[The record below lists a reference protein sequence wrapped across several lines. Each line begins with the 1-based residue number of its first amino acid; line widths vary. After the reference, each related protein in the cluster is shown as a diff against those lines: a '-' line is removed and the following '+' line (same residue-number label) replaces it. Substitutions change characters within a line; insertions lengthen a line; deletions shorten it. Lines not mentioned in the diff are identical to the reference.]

1 MVGGMDLFRLGLG
14 VISIWGGVSALNRGL
29 SHLGAGLGRANG
41 GSQTKVIKRRKRTL
55 PTIHRGR
62 HVQTSAGPV
71 RVTLKSVGSL
81 DDRLEAIME
90 NAEKGKFDPEVI
102 AWARKELTKKC
113 GGGWNG
119 EQWCVKEK
127 DTEAEILAIF
137 KALRRDVRYTSD
149 ILGADTYMH
158 PRITKKTMSAD
169 CLPGD
174 TLLVT
179 PQGLRR
185 IDEMRPGELIHD
197 GSSWTPV
204 LHWWDK
210 GELPVSHF
218 KLNNRNVLRCTDDH
232 RLFCVTRAASGEHV
246 ELRAAEV
253 QEGDLLLQPRQF
265 DAGVE
270 HLDPDHALILGAY
283 LAEGWWDENKSAFC
297 IAGVPEGKGLR
308 ERVLAAAER
317 LGVRDQL
324 YVHPRY
330 IGFRKEHAWL
340 VAGCGKEGAA
350 FKRLPHLNFDL
361 DTVRVIVGAMEAGD
375 GGYATNGVNMV
386 YSTASRELA
395 FQYRVLKRMLGHST
409 SLKCMTAEEHGGAG
423 SLPLWRITVR
433 STHQKRPWAK
443 VKEVRR
449 AAETRRVYDIETG
462 SGRIYLPETD
472 LVVHNCDDFS
482 AFGCAALM
490 SVGIP
495 CRFKVIQTKNSS
507 TPDHIF
513 IQAGTPK
520 DGPRKWIPLD
530 ASVPMPPGWEAPKHM
545 VSKEWIYEF

>member
-1 MVGGMDLFRLGLG
+1 MDLFRLGLG
-14 VISIWGGVSALNRGL
+14 VISIIGGVSALNRGL
-29 SHLGAGLGRANG
+29 THMSASLR
-41 GSQTKVIKRRKRTL
+41 GSSDRTQVIKRKKRTL
-55 PTIHRGR
+55 QTIQQGKRKP
-62 HVQTSAGPV
+62 TSAGPV
-71 RVTLKSVGSL
+71 RVTLKSVSTL
-81 DDRLEAIME
+81 DDRLEAIMD

-102 AWARKELTKKC
+102 AWARKELSKKC
-113 GGGWNG
+113 GNGWNG

-158 PRITKKTMSAD
+158 PRLALKTASAD

-179 PQGLRR
+179 PQGLKT
-185 IDEMRPGELIHD
+185 IEQIRPGDTIHD
-197 GSSWTPV
+197 GAAWTRV
-204 LHWWDK
+204 LNWWDK

-218 KLNNRNVLRCTDDH
+218 RLNNRNVLRCTADH
-232 RLFCVTRAASGEHV
+232 RLFRVTRAATGAHE
-246 ELRAAEV
+246 ELRAGEV
-253 QEGDLLLQPRQF
+253 QEGDSLLQPRQF
-265 DAGVE
+265 AAGVE
-270 HLDPDHALILGAY
+270 HLDSDHALILGAY
-283 LAEGWWDENKSAFC
+283 LAEGWWDANKATFC

-308 ERVLAAAER
+308 ERVLEAAGR
-317 LGVRDQL
+317 LGIRDQL

-330 IGFRKEHAWL
+330 IGFRKEHAWM
-340 VAGCGKEGAA
+340 VEGCGKGGAA
-350 FKRLPHLNFDL
+350 HKRLPHLNFDL
-361 DTVRVIVGAMEAGD
+361 TTVRAIVDAMESGD
-375 GGYATNGVNMV
+375 GGMATNGVNMV

-395 FQYRVLKRMLGHST
+395 FQYRVLKRMLGHSS

-423 SLPLWRITVR
+423 SLPLWRVTVR
-433 STHQKRPWAK
+433 ASHQKRPWAV
-443 VKEVRR
+443 VKEVQRDVELR
-449 AAETRRVYDIETG
+449 HVFDIETA

-495 CRFKVIQTKNSS
+495 CRFKVIQTTKSA

-520 DGPRKWIPLD
+520 DGPAKWISLD
-530 ASVPMPPGWEAPKHM
+530 ASVPMPPGWEAPRGM
-545 VSKEWIYEF
+545 VQREWIYEF